1 MAMQQARKKKLS
13 NGFKAAFEGFRETL
27 VFERVFRVM
36 LIITLI
42 VIGAM
47 LYFPTSRLE
56 KVVLLASVFAVLVL
70 ELINSVVERIMNFL
84 SPEYSEQ
91 ARIVKDLMAAIVLLA
106 SIGAVVIG
114 IMIFLP
120 HIMNQ

>member
-1 MAMQQARKKKLS
+1 MRRGARNRKLS
-13 NGFKAAFEGFRETL
+13 DGFRAAFEGFKETL
-27 VFERVFRVM
+27 IFERVFRVM
-36 LIITLI
+36 LIVTL
-42 VIGAM
+42 VVVGAM
-47 LYFPTSRLE
+47 LYLPTSRLE

-70 ELINSVVERIMNFL
+70 ELINSVVERVMDFL

-114 IMIFLP
+114 IIIFLP
-120 HIMNQ
+120 HLMNQ